1 MEDYTLEREFNF
13 YKIEH
18 QKRILKAKM
27 EVYYQIKKQKI
38 LIPFWIKFLSKKQ
51 AEKDVC
57 ELLEKAPYT
66 FQQLYER
73 AWKEYAE
80 CLP

>member
-1 MEDYTLEREFNF
+1 MKSVFGERRLDGGNPSKHESLPLL
-13 YKIEH
+13 
-18 QKRILKAKM
+18 QTLKAFWR
-27 EVYYQIKKQKI
+27 I

-80 CLP
+80 FLP